1 MKKLSAAATTATA
14 TATASRRRGGNQSK
28 DFQILLFSNFGKWNG
43 KNASKFYE
51 IFVNQNVFEEI

>member
-1 MKKLSAAATTATA
+1 MKKLSAAAT